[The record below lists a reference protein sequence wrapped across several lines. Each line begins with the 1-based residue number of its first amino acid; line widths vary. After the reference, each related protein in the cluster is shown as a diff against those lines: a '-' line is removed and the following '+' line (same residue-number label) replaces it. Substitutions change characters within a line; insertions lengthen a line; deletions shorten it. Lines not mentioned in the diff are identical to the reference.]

1 MIKSVLV
8 GLITILCMTACAQ
21 ESTINPSLE
30 SIHWI
35 PMQTKDKQFVYV
47 DSSLQQQLTQKFYGA
62 EPFTPT
68 GYAIVSNEK
77 NQQALINS
85 KGDFIEHYSDTDLG
99 LQPLGQVTLLMKR
112 REHEKKLPF
121 WNWNWNIMGGGVKKT
136 APYVKVEIRVLETDQ
151 ILLDK
156 DIPYDENEYN
166 SDAYHLDDK
175 HFILNG
181 NLYELKNQYLKKLST
196 KIDMILE
203 NGRYIPPAENRFEI
217 YDIQH
222 KQPIFSNL
230 VGVDKIDLLW
240 NGQPLQLDSINQ
252 DRYKPTVPKLLKD
265 NNTGAIYVFPQYEK
279 ALPKQIK
286 QATTEQIAFLKEVS
300 LVYSVNNSPYFILG
314 RFNYDHEAWAYDWLY
329 LDKNGNLLNEI
340 NVKDFFI
347 LDQVGYLVWPDK
359 HMLFT
364 KNALEKDW
372 KTGKINYV
380 YQTEALYLINV
391 KKGEQDPTMGLW
403 NAKTKTWDLAPNF
416 QHIDILNG
424 RRQIFALQMQ
434 KDGPF
439 TLYNNKTKQQ
449 IGTKNYD
456 TINPSGLVRVKGKG
470 NEDNYYHIDIYT
482 GKEYKE

>member
-1 MIKSVLV
+1 
-8 GLITILCMTACAQ
+8 
-21 ESTINPSLE
+21 
-30 SIHWI
+30 
-35 PMQTKDKQFVYV
+35 
-47 DSSLQQQLTQKFYGA
+47 
-62 EPFTPT
+62 
-68 GYAIVSNEK
+68 
-77 NQQALINS
+77 
-85 KGDFIEHYSDTDLG
+85 
-99 LQPLGQVTLLMKR
+99 
-112 REHEKKLPF
+112 
-121 WNWNWNIMGGGVKKT
+121 
-136 APYVKVEIRVLETDQ
+136 
-151 ILLDK
+151 
-156 DIPYDENEYN
+156 
-166 SDAYHLDDK
+166 
-175 HFILNG
+175 
-181 NLYELKNQYLKKLST
+181 
-196 KIDMILE
+196 MILE

-314 RFNYDHEAWAYDWLY
+314 RFNYDHEVWAYDWLY
-329 LDKNGNLLNEI
+329 LDKDGNLLDEI

>member
-136 APYVKVEIRVLETDQ
+136 APYVKVEIRALETDQ

-175 HFILNG
+175 HFVLNG

-203 NGRYIPPAENRFEI
+203 NGRYIPPAENRF
-217 YDIQH
+217 
-222 KQPIFSNL
+222 
-230 VGVDKIDLLW
+230 
-240 NGQPLQLDSINQ
+240 
-252 DRYKPTVPKLLKD
+252 
-265 NNTGAIYVFPQYEK
+265 
-279 ALPKQIK
+279 
-286 QATTEQIAFLKEVS
+286 
-300 LVYSVNNSPYFILG
+300 
-314 RFNYDHEAWAYDWLY
+314 
-329 LDKNGNLLNEI
+329 
-340 NVKDFFI
+340 
-347 LDQVGYLVWPDK
+347 
-359 HMLFT
+359 
-364 KNALEKDW
+364 
-372 KTGKINYV
+372 
-380 YQTEALYLINV
+380 
-391 KKGEQDPTMGLW
+391 
-403 NAKTKTWDLAPNF
+403 
-416 QHIDILNG
+416 
-424 RRQIFALQMQ
+424 
-434 KDGPF
+434 
-439 TLYNNKTKQQ
+439 
-449 IGTKNYD
+449 
-456 TINPSGLVRVKGKG
+456 
-470 NEDNYYHIDIYT
+470 
-482 GKEYKE
+482 